1 MYPHVPVAGAR
12 NDSGALVSL
21 IAGIFGLLLG
31 LALGIPGL
39 ILGPLAYFMGK
50 ASVSRID
57 ASEGKLLGRS
67 SAAAGWVIGVIATAL
82 GAIVTLTWFVIWLV
96 SISGPPPT

>member
-1 MYPHVPVAGAR
+1 MPVPGAR
-12 NDSGALVSL
+12 NDGRSLVALL
-21 IAGIFGLLLG
+21 AGIFGLLLG

-50 ASVSRID
+50 SSVARID
-57 ASEGKLLGRS
+57 ASEGKLAGRS
-67 SAAAGWVIGVIATAL
+67 SAAAGWVIGLIATAL

-96 SISGPPPT
+96 AVSGPPPT

>member
-1 MYPHVPVAGAR
+1 VPGAR
-12 NDSGALVSL
+12 NDGGSLVSL

-39 ILGPLAYFMGK
+39 ILGPLAYFLGK
-50 ASVSRID
+50 ASVKRID
-57 ASEGKLLGRS
+57 ASEGKLHGRS

-96 SISGPPPT
+96 AVSGPPPT

>member
-1 MYPHVPVAGAR
+1 VYPPPQPAAR
-12 NDSGALVSL
+12 SDGGALVSL
-21 IAGIFGLLLG
+21 IAGIIGLLLG

-50 ASVSRID
+50 SAVARID
-57 ASEGKLLGRS
+57 ASEGKVGGRS
-67 SAAAGWVIGVIATAL
+67 SAHAGWIIGIVATGV

-96 SISGPPPT
+96 AVSGPPPT